1 MELSV
6 EYKII
11 LGLLA
16 FLIFWMSMSFKN
28 VFCEGRAGFGL
39 CYNRACPTCPTCQ
52 TCAAPERVQASAPA
66 AYRS

>member
-28 VFCEGRAGFGL
+28 VFCDGRAGFGL
-39 CYNRACPTCPTCQ
+39 CYNRACPTCQ

>member
-39 CYNRACPTCPTCQ
+39 CYKHVCPTCQ
-52 TCAAPERVQASAPA
+52 ACAAPERVQASAPA

>member
-39 CYNRACPTCPTCQ
+39 CYNRACPTCQ
-52 TCAAPERVQASAPA
+52 TPERVQASAPA

>member
-1 MELSV
+1 MEIPR

-11 LGLLA
+11 IGLLV

-39 CYNRACPTCPTCQ
+39 CYKRSCPTCQ
-52 TCAAPERVQASAPA
+52 TCASVERDLTPAP